1 VADVFISYSRRDGE
15 LVRELHDV
23 LTGEGRDVWVDWEDI
38 PPASDW
44 ERDIYDSID
53 AADSLVFVVTASS
66 LASEYCLRE
75 LTHAQERG
83 KRIVPFASD
92 GTDPDEAPEGLRQ
105 LNWIWCRVGDDRD
118 AAVAKLTSAL
128 DTDLEWSRS
137 HTRLLVRAVE
147 WDARRDQSLLLR
159 GRDLKAVEQELAAN
173 AGKEPVPTELQQ
185 RYVHASRRGA
195 ARRQRI
201 VLGSVLLALAIS
213 VVLGVAALLQRNSA
227 RNATD
232 RATSVALAATAK
244 NRLASDLDQSLLLG
258 LAAYRTNPS
267 PQARDAMISALES
280 ARSLEVDQFLHSGTD
295 VASVAVAPDGRTVA
309 LGGADGSVSLWD
321 VKARKALGSLP
332 GTAPIVNVGFT
343 RDGSTLLA
351 ASSDGALRLWD
362 IAARRPRGEP
372 FEAGRTIA
380 SAAVSPDGRLVAA
393 GTDGEDGRVWLW
405 DVATRKLRRLAGPE
419 GSVDHVAFSPDSGTL
434 AAGAND
440 MPGHTVF
447 GSVRLWDTATGKT
460 TGEPQMTGTIAA
472 LAFSPVGHLLAPGGH
487 VSEEFGGPGGHGE
500 LELWDPLR
508 LRKPVASLSA
518 GPDVTAIAF
527 ARDGRTLAVGQG
539 GTTIRL
545 RTTKGLKPSGP
556 PLDGL
561 GGASVAFSRDG
572 HAIVGDAVGGAR
584 VWDLRDRGSFG
595 RSIGGG
601 QHQFESA
608 AVSTDGRIVAAG
620 DEGNVVRLADIA
632 AGKVLEPLRLGPSKY
647 AAVYAVAFSAD
658 GRTLAAANSNDVVQL
673 WNVHTRKAGDRLP
686 SRGEGFGSTGLAFDP
701 SGTILADGGGHGIRF
716 WSVPERKVVNK
727 TFVGVD
733 TVGFVGAATLATAD
747 DHGRIRTWSVTR
759 PTPIAPTRRPADAV
773 DGRFAFSPDGRT
785 VAIGNEAGQVWLWD
799 RTGSKPLIQL
809 PGDVGS
815 RVGGVA
821 FTPDGAMLVVAADGG
836 LSFWDART
844 GAPLGHPLQRRGFVT
859 AMAVT
864 PDGRRLVSAG
874 DTLRVWDGILWRDL
888 SDLEGQVCKLVIGG
902 LSRAEWAA
910 IADGLPY
917 TRTC

>member
-1 VADVFISYSRRDGE
+1 
-15 LVRELHDV
+15 
-23 LTGEGRDVWVDWEDI
+23 
-38 PPASDW
+38 
-44 ERDIYDSID
+44 
-53 AADSLVFVVTASS
+53 
-66 LASEYCLRE
+66 
-75 LTHAQERG
+75 
-83 KRIVPFASD
+83 
-92 GTDPDEAPEGLRQ
+92 
-105 LNWIWCRVGDDRD
+105 
-118 AAVAKLTSAL
+118 
-128 DTDLEWSRS
+128 
-137 HTRLLVRAVE
+137 
-147 WDARRDQSLLLR
+147 
-159 GRDLKAVEQELAAN
+159 
-173 AGKEPVPTELQQ
+173 
-185 RYVHASRRGA
+185 
-195 ARRQRI
+195 
-201 VLGSVLLALAIS
+201 
-213 VVLGVAALLQRNSA
+213 
-227 RNATD
+227 
-232 RATSVALAATAK
+232 
-244 NRLASDLDQSLLLG
+244 
-258 LAAYRTNPS
+258 
-267 PQARDAMISALES
+267 MISALES

-472 LAFSPVGHLLAPGGH
+472 LAFSPVGHLLATGGRAERG
-487 VSEEFGGPGGHGE
+487 VRRPRRARRARALGSAASAEARG
-500 LELWDPLR
+500 
-508 LRKPVASLSA
+508 VALP

-572 HAIVGDAVGGAR
+572 HTIVGDAVGGAR

-716 WSVPERKVVNK
+716 WSVPERKVVNT

-733 TVGFVGAATLATAD
+733 TVGLVGAATLATAD
-747 DHGRIRTWSVTR
+747 ERTAGSAGTWSVVT
-759 PTPIAPTRRPADAV
+759 AADA
-773 DGRFAFSPDGRT
+773 DRPHAPAGRRRGR
-785 VAIGNEAGQVWLWD
+785 ALRLQPGRAHRRD
-799 RTGSKPLIQL
+799 RQR
-809 PGDVGS
+809 S
-815 RVGGVA
+815 RPGVA
-821 FTPDGAMLVVAADGG
+821 LGIEPGA
-836 LSFWDART
+836 
-844 GAPLGHPLQRRGFVT
+844 
-859 AMAVT
+859 
-864 PDGRRLVSAG
+864 
-874 DTLRVWDGILWRDL
+874 
-888 SDLEGQVCKLVIGG
+888 
-902 LSRAEWAA
+902 SR
-910 IADGLPY
+910 
-917 TRTC
+917 